1 MEKIEIIGDLV
12 TIRET
17 TFNINDIVSIKP
29 QSLVQAFIPYGSNR
43 PKITGRDFP
52 KIIVQTKIERLE
64 FAFSSD
70 EDRDEVLREFIEQ
83 YKIAHASK
91 NQQKLIH
98 QNQGGNIS
106 INVAE
111 SSNVSI
117 INQSKGSS
125 ITNNNLSEAN
135 EKINEI
141 RQELEKYRIDYNSE
155 VDEIAEVLVDI
166 ESKINERQNI
176 PRLTFKSL
184 IESSSNLSS
193 IGALVISLGQIL
205 GIIAPTN

>member
-1 MEKIEIIGDLV
+1 MEKIEIVGDLI

-29 QSLVQAFIPYGSNR
+29 QSLIQAFIPYGSNK

-52 KIIVQTKIERLE
+52 KIIVQTKTERLE
-64 FAFSSD
+64 FAYSSD
-70 EDRDEVLREFIEQ
+70 EERDDVLREFMEK
-83 YKIAHASK
+83 YKIAHASR
-91 NQQKLIH
+91 NQQNPTH

-117 INQSKGSS
+117 INQSKSS
-125 ITNNNLSEAN
+125 IITNNNISEAK
-135 EKINEI
+135 EKIDEI
-141 RQELEKYRIDYNSE
+141 RQELEKYKNEYNSE

-166 ESKINERQNI
+166 ENKLDEKQNI

-193 IGALVISLGQIL
+193 VGSLVISLGQIL
-205 GIIAPTN
+205 GIIPAVN